1 MFFLLLCIFD
11 KKVRMQWGGGRFRK
25 NYIKYKLYDR
35 SEILEH
41 EKNCDNIQKRMK
53 CKMYID
59 IDDNKCY
66 ICNNLITKT
75 FNVDELKKPAV
86 SVGFFVFYAQSVECK
101 KFTGFKKVSAGKP
114 LF

>member
-1 MFFLLLCIFD
+1 
-11 KKVRMQWGGGRFRK
+11 
-25 NYIKYKLYDR
+25 
-35 SEILEH
+35 
-41 EKNCDNIQKRMK
+41 MK

-75 FNVDELKKPAV
+75 FNVDELKTPAV